1 MMTCQQVV
9 DRSPVG
15 QTDLQA
21 SNSIAATAL
30 PPEPFH
36 QSFERPAL
44 PLVDF
49 YRLAARLPNIAL
61 LADPCR
67 LGMLPAPI
75 RSPRLAWVLKL
86 HQLAANPNEGIIKR
100 RPASAGAFWPEPPPL
115 PSGEPALHEPRSLYR
130 EIGQFLIRHAIQE
143 LVNLRLCYLRAERAQ

>member
-15 QTDLQA
+15 QIDLQA

-36 QSFERPAL
+36 QSFERPDPRGLLHVGGGASQ
-44 PLVDF
+44 V
-49 YRLAARLPNIAL
+49 AL

-67 LGMLPAPI
+67 LRMLPAPI
-75 RSPRLAWVLKL
+75 RSPRLARVLKL
-86 HQLAANPNEGIIKR
+86 HQLAANPMEGLIKR
-100 RPASAGAFWPEPPPL
+100 RPASASSFWPEPPPL
-115 PSGEPALHEPRSLYR
+115 P
-130 EIGQFLIRHAIQE
+130 
-143 LVNLRLCYLRAERAQ
+143 